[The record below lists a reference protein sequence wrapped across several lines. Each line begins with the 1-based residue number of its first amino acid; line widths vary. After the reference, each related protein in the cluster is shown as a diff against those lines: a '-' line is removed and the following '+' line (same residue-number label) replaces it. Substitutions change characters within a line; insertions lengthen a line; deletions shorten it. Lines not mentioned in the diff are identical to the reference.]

1 MASKRIVLDTNNR
14 WIIAVSDRT
23 FRVLDATREV
33 NTHSPPIGLEQWK
46 EVARVGS
53 NAASNHRELEVW
65 GVVFSGKKLEEL
77 STEIINHQVFVNREG
92 FMLMYFNVGAPNM
105 YLNSNGHKSLIRR
118 HNDLFDWSK
127 YGVNVPLPLG
137 TVWDRFQLNTG
148 KLMVDNKAAGEKE
161 KENQKKLEEK
171 EKENEKLKKDLKE
184 LEEEKKKN
192 EQQQKEK
199 DDQIEKQKKE
209 LEEKNK
215 ELEEKNKELE
225 QIKKDNENKDKE
237 IDELKAKQA
246 DDAEELKKLR
256 EDLAAKDKQ
265 IANLKNALQAL
276 L

>member
-148 KLMVDNKAAGEKE
+148 KLMVDNKAAGEK
-161 KENQKKLEEK
+161 K
-171 EKENEKLKKDLKE
+171 KE

-192 EQQQKEK
+192 EQMQKEK
-199 DDQIEKQKKE
+199 DDQIEKLKK
-209 LEEKNK
+209 
-215 ELEEKNKELE
+215 
-225 QIKKDNENKDKE
+225 
-237 IDELKAKQA
+237 
-246 DDAEELKKLR
+246 ELKKLR

>member
-1 MASKRIVLDTNNR
+1 MSSRIVLDTNNR

-23 FRVLDATREV
+23 FKVLDATREV
-33 NTHSPPIGLEQWK
+33 NTHNPPNSLDQWK

-53 NAASNHRELEVW
+53 NLASNHRELEVW

-92 FMLMYFNVGAPNM
+92 FMLMYFN
-105 YLNSNGHKSLIRR
+105 NGHKSLVRR

-171 EKENEKLKKDLKE
+171 EKENEKLKKDLE
-184 LEEEKKKN
+184 DEKKKN

-215 ELEEKNKELE
+215 ELE
-225 QIKKDNENKDKE
+225 QAKKDNEEKDKE
-237 IDELKAKQA
+237 IGELKAKQA
-246 DDAEELKKLR
+246 ADAEELKKLR

-265 IANLKNALQAL
+265 IANLKNALQAFL
-276 L
+276 

>member
-148 KLMVDNKAAGEKE
+148 KLM
-161 KENQKKLEEK
+161 
-171 EKENEKLKKDLKE
+171 
-184 LEEEKKKN
+184 
-192 EQQQKEK
+192 
-199 DDQIEKQKKE
+199 
-209 LEEKNK
+209 
-215 ELEEKNKELE
+215 EKNKELE

>member
-171 EKENEKLKKDLKE
+171 EKENEKLKKDLE
-184 LEEEKKKN
+184 DEKKKN
-192 EQQQKEK
+192 EQ
-199 DDQIEKQKKE
+199 KQK
-209 LEEKNK
+209 
-215 ELEEKNKELE
+215 
-225 QIKKDNENKDKE
+225 
-237 IDELKAKQA
+237 
-246 DDAEELKKLR
+246 
-256 EDLAAKDKQ
+256 DLAAKDKQ

>member
-1 MASKRIVLDTNNR
+1 MSHIVLDTNNR
-14 WIIAVSDRT
+14 WIIAVADRT

-33 NTHSPPIGLEQWK
+33 NTHNPPNGLEQWK

-105 YLNSNGHKSLIRR
+105 YLNHNGHKSLIRR

-127 YGVNVPLPLG
+127 YGVNVPLPLE

-148 KLMVDNKAAGEKE
+148 KLMVDNKAAGEK
-161 KENQKKLEEK
+161 Q
-171 EKENEKLKKDLKE
+171 
-184 LEEEKKKN
+184 
-192 EQQQKEK
+192 
-199 DDQIEKQKKE
+199 
-209 LEEKNK
+209 
-215 ELEEKNKELE
+215 KNKELE

>member
-161 KENQKKLEEK
+161 KK
-171 EKENEKLKKDLKE
+171 KE

-192 EQQQKEK
+192 EQMQKEKDDQIEKLKKELKEK